1 MRNRLSDRL
10 GNGFGYKSGRRYGKR
25 TAALALAMCISVSLA
40 GCGGKVKIN
49 DGTFRPVDEA
59 ELEFPLKEKT
69 TLTGMISYPANT
81 ESEPNNRTIFKR
93 LQEQTNV
100 EIDWTAIQS
109 DQWPDKISLNMSDP
123 NKLTDFIFSADFTDS
138 NLLKYADYGA
148 IIPVEEYID
157 AYMPNLKAAFDK
169 YPEYRTMC
177 TDVNG
182 HIWALPWIEQ
192 LGSGKTAIQSVGN
205 MSFINKKWLDFLDLE
220 IPETVDEFEEVL
232 IAFRDNASELQKK
245 FGIEGSIIPMSCMVN
260 SGNEDMGIL
269 INGFGEGYGDVD
281 KDKNNGRHIVVTD
294 DQEVICCATQ
304 EGYKEGIEWLHKLYE
319 EDLIDPEAFT
329 QEWSTYVSKGKSG
342 RYGVCFSW
350 DVGNIDNLKD
360 WVPLP
365 VLTADTRNLTPEN
378 GSFTSGFNRGRCVV
392 TSVAENP
399 ALVCAWL
406 DQMYAPMQSPQN
418 NWGTYGEDDDF
429 DIFEMGKNADGEDML
444 KHAPLGDASPVEVRE
459 AEAVG
464 GPLAILDEYYDV
476 YVTCP
481 DDAQYRLDWIK
492 EYYTPDMNKE
502 YVYPNI
508 FMSREDTERF
518 SNLQSDIHKEIKAK
532 KADWIMNGFTDKDW
546 EKYLDKLEAYGLS
559 EYLELFQKYLDSYNA
574 SMAGNN
580 K

>member
-1 MRNRLSDRL
+1 MRNRFYNRFH
-10 GNGFGYKSGRRYGKR
+10 NRYKNRRYGR
-25 TAALALAMCISVSLA
+25 RLAAAALAVCMAVSLA
-40 GCGGKVKIN
+40 GCAGKRKIN
-49 DGTFRPVDEA
+49 DGTFRPVDE
-59 ELEFPLKEKT
+59 ETLQFPLKEKA
-69 TLTGMISYPANT
+69 TLTGMISYPPST

-93 LQEQTNV
+93 LKEQTNV

-123 NKLTDFIFSADFTDS
+123 NKLTDFIFSAGFSDS
-138 NLLKYADYGA
+138 NLLKYGEYGA
-148 IIPVEEYID
+148 IIPLEEYID
-157 AYMPNLKAAFDK
+157 AYMPNLKSVFDK

-192 LGSGKTAIQSVGN
+192 LGSNKTAIQTIGN
-205 MSFINKKWLDFLDLE
+205 MSFINKKWLDFLKLE
-220 IPETVDEFEEVL
+220 IPETVEEFEEVL
-232 IAFRDNASELQKK
+232 IAFRDHAKELQEE
-245 FGIEGSIIPMSCMVN
+245 FGIEGSIIPMSCIVN
-260 SGNEDMGIL
+260 NGDQDPAIL
-269 INGFGEGYGDVD
+269 INGFGEGYGDPD
-281 KDKNNGRHIVVTD
+281 KDRHIAVTD
-294 DQEVICCATQ
+294 DRKVICTAVQ
-304 EGYKEGIEWLHKLYE
+304 EGYKKGIEWLNKLYE
-319 EDLIDPEAFT
+319 EKLIDPEAFT

-365 VLTADTRNLTPEN
+365 VLTADTRNLTPQN
-378 GSFTSGFNRGRCVV
+378 GSFTSGFDRGRCVV

-418 NWGTYGEDDDF
+418 NWGTYGEDDEF

-492 EYYTPDMNKE
+492 EYYTPDMHTE

-508 FMSREDTERF
+508 FMSRDDTEKL
-518 SNLQSDIHKEIKAK
+518 SNLQADIQKAINAK
-532 KADWIMNGFTDKDW
+532 KADWIMNGFTDADW
-546 EKYLDKLEAYGLS
+546 DKYLKDLEAYGLS
-559 EYLELFQKYLDSYNA
+559 EYLELFQTYLDSYNA
-574 SMAGNN
+574 QTAASE
-580 K
+580 

>member
-1 MRNRLSDRL
+1 MSNRLGDRL
-10 GNGFGYKSGRRYGKR
+10 RGKFGNKFGFRDGRRYGKR
-25 TAALALAMCISVSLA
+25 ITAAVLAVCMAATLA
-40 GCGGKVKIN
+40 GCGGKRKIN

-59 ELEFPLKEKT
+59 TLQFPLKEKT
-69 TLTGMISYPANT
+69 TLTGMISYPPST

-123 NKLTDFIFSADFTDS
+123 NKLTDFIFSAGFSDS
-138 NLLKYADYGA
+138 NLLKYGEYGA
-148 IIPVEEYID
+148 IIPLEEYID
-157 AYMPNLKAAFDK
+157 AYMPNLKSVFDK
-169 YPEYRTMC
+169 YPEYQTMC

-192 LGSGKTAIQSVGN
+192 LGSGKTAIQTIGN
-205 MSFINKKWLDFLDLE
+205 MSFINKKWLDFLKLD

-232 IAFRDNASELQKK
+232 IQFRDHASELQEE
-245 FGIEGSIIPMSCMVN
+245 FGIEGSIIPMSCIVN
-260 SGNEDMGIL
+260 NGDQDPAIL
-269 INGFGEGYGDVD
+269 INGFGEGYGDPD
-281 KDKNNGRHIVVTD
+281 KDRHIAVTD
-294 DQEVICCATQ
+294 DKKVICTATQ
-304 EGYKEGIEWLHKLYE
+304 EGYKKGIEWLNKLYE
-319 EDLIDPEAFT
+319 EKLIDPEAFT

-365 VLTADTRNLTPEN
+365 VLTADTRNLTPQN
-378 GSFTSGFNRGRCVV
+378 GSFTSGFDRGRCVV

-406 DQMYAPMQSPQN
+406 DQMYAPLQSPQN

-429 DIFEMGKNADGEDML
+429 DIFEMSKNDKGEEML

-464 GPLAILDEYYDV
+464 GPLAILDEYYGV

-492 EYYTPDMNKE
+492 EYYTPDMHTE

-508 FMSREDTERF
+508 FMSRDDTEKL
-518 SNLQSDIHKEIKAK
+518 SNLQADIQKAINAK
-532 KADWIMNGFTDKDW
+532 KADWIMNGFNDADW
-546 EKYLDKLEAYGLS
+546 DKYLKDLEAYGLS
-559 EYLELFQKYLDSYNA
+559 EYLDLFQSYLDKYYA
-574 SMAGNN
+574 ETAGN
-580 K
+580 